1 VRAVSEDPLA
11 PRYRSGRDVRLAVG
25 TVRFEFND
33 EDFSRRVVAAA
44 ARLGL
49 VDGAAVG
56 DDERAD
62 LAAIAIDGR
71 ARAPHSDLARHLG
84 QIDHLLVH
92 DGRDLT
98 HWLRRL
104 VFRGAWIDQLVTEGN
119 LEPVFVQGRGF
130 AYRSPATG
138 APTADDAGAPDWS
151 AHAYRRTAA

>member
-1 VRAVSEDPLA
+1 VCLTIGS
-11 PRYRSGRDVRLAVG
+11 
-25 TVRFEFND
+25 VRFEFNR
-33 EDFSRRVVAAA
+33 EDFSQRVVAAA
-44 ARLGL
+44 TRLGL
-49 VDGAAVG
+49 VDGATIG

-62 LAAIAIDGR
+62 LTAIAVDGH
-71 ARAPHSDLARHLG
+71 ATGPHSDLARHLG

-104 VFRGAWIDQLVTEGN
+104 VFRGAWIDQLVTQGH

-130 AYRSPATG
+130 TYRSPGTG